1 MCPANYTCVMS
12 NGQGECI
19 LAPKLQDQ
27 STDSGGCS
35 VGGHANPSP
44 LFLIIFFALIVGIK
58 RQRT

>member
-12 NGQGECI
+12 GGQGQCI
-19 LAPKLQDQ
+19 LAPHLQSQDN
-27 STDSGGCS
+27 SNGGCS

-44 LFLIIFFALIVGIK
+44 LFLIIFLAVIIGIK